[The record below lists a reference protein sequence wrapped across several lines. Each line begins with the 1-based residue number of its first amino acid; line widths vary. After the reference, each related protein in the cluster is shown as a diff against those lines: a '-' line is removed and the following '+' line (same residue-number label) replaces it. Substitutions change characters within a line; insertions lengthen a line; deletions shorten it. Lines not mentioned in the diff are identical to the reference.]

1 MGLLK
6 LLPTS
11 VLEGMNDAGAYYYA
25 CYLCINISA
34 YVPVALLTSVAVRH
48 PRVAT
53 HVQNRCRM
61 KIQNAQ
67 KSANSPTLNPFKKKL
82 AQRAEKKYQKLL
94 TLAEDDAKKFY
105 FGIMLGLFLNET
117 ILMPPQLILA
127 YPMTTPFKKLVQMV
141 PQIDEPLT
149 SVSDWCLESVR
160 GEIKR
165 RELKR
170 LAKLAKINGESA
182 I

>member
-1 MGLLK
+1 MYKYLLEIAFRF
-6 LLPTS
+6 LVS
-11 VLEGMNDAGAYYYA
+11 D
-25 CYLCINISA
+25 CILAA

-48 PRVAT
+48 PRVAA

-67 KSANSPTLNPFKKKL
+67 KSATSPTLNPFKKKL

-117 ILMPPQLILA
+117 ILMPPQENVISNKA
-127 YPMTTPFKKLVQMV
+127 VIKN
-141 PQIDEPLT
+141 PL
-149 SVSDWCLESVR
+149 
-160 GEIKR
+160 
-165 RELKR
+165 
-170 LAKLAKINGESA
+170 
-182 I
+182 